1 MSRVD
6 EVVEQ
11 KLIMNP
17 SRKLFFLVV
26 LLLLASFACQ
36 SVAQVFEN
44 PLIPATEVAQHVLPL
59 TYENQYTL
67 FQELWSV
74 VDEEY
79 LYEDFNGV
87 DWDATYTEYLEK
99 IDAGLDAQEFYQ
111 AMKDMIFS
119 LGDDHSIFLDP
130 EEAAEEDAEYAGETN
145 FVGIG
150 IWVAAVAERDRAVI
164 LLVFPDSPAEKA
176 GLQSHDSILFVEGEP
191 ILDEEGEMV
200 DSILG
205 LEGTPVTITVQ
216 TPGEE
221 PRDLTITRAR
231 ISGSLPVPYQLI
243 TTPKELR
250 VGYILLPT
258 FTDSTV
264 DDRVTDALEDL
275 SADGPLDG
283 LILDNRINEGGFN
296 TVMEGTLR
304 LFVDGLMGY
313 FVNREGEGD
322 LTLTAK
328 DVEGS
333 TTIPLVV
340 LIGLDT
346 ASFGEIFSG
355 ILKDQDRATL
365 IGETTEGNVETL
377 WGYDFDDGS
386 RAWIAHDTFR
396 PLNHPEADWEHSGI
410 IPHIH
415 APSAWDMITFE
426 TDPAVHA
433 ALDFFDTLE

>member
-1 MSRVD
+1 MSS
-6 EVVEQ
+6 
-11 KLIMNP
+11 
-17 SRKLFFLVV
+17 SRKLFSLILV
-26 LLLLASFACQ
+26 LGLASLACQ
-36 SVAQVFEN
+36 SITRIFES
-44 PLIPATEVAQHVLPL
+44 PLLGTTDVVRDTSPL
-59 TYENQYTL
+59 TYDEQFKL
-67 FQELWSV
+67 FTELWQA
-74 VDEEY
+74 VDQDY
-79 LYEDFNGV
+79 LYDDFNGV

-99 IDAGLDAQEFYQ
+99 IDAGLNDQEFYQ
-111 AMKDMIFS
+111 AMKNMIFS
-119 LGDDHSIFLDP
+119 LGDDHSVFLDP
-130 EEAAEEDAEYAGETN
+130 EEAAAEDAEYAGETD

-150 IWVAAVAERDRAVI
+150 IWVMAVPERDRAVI

-176 GLQSHDSILFVEGEP
+176 GLQSHDSILLVEGEP

-205 LEGTPVTITVQ
+205 PEGTPVNITVQ

-231 ISGSLPVPYQLI
+231 ISGSLPVPYRLV
-243 TTPKELR
+243 TSPKGLR
-250 VGYILLPT
+250 VGYVLIPT
-258 FTDSTV
+258 FSDGTV
-264 DDRVTDALEDL
+264 DNKVVDALEEL

-304 LFVDGLMGY
+304 LFVDGLLGY
-313 FVNREGEGD
+313 FVNREGEED
-322 LTLTAK
+322 LTLHAK
-328 DVEGS
+328 DVGGS
-333 TTIPLVV
+333 TTVPLVV

-355 ILKDQDRATL
+355 ILNDQNRATL

-396 PLNHPEADWEHSGI
+396 PLNHPEDDWEHSGI
-410 IPHIH
+410 IPHIT
-415 APSAWDMITFE
+415 APSAWDLVTFE
-426 TDPAVHA
+426 TDPAIKA
-433 ALDFFDTLE
+433 ALDFFDNSE

>member
-1 MSRVD
+1 MTRLHN
-6 EVVEQ
+6 
-11 KLIMNP
+11 KKMIMCP
-17 SRKLFFLVV
+17 SRKLFSLILVLGLV
-26 LLLLASFACQ
+26 SLACQ
-36 SVAQVFEN
+36 SITRVFN
-44 PLIPATEVAQHVLPL
+44 SPWLDTTDIVRDTSPL
-59 TYENQYTL
+59 TYDEQFTL
-67 FQELWSV
+67 FTELWQA
-74 VDEEY
+74 VDQDY
-79 LYEDFNGV
+79 LYDDFNGV

-99 IDAGLDAQEFYQ
+99 IDAGLNDPEFYQ

-119 LGDDHSIFLDP
+119 LGDDHSVFLDP
-130 EEAAEEDAEYAGETN
+130 EEAAAEDAEYAGETD

-150 IWVAAVAERDRAVI
+150 IWVMAVPERDLAVI

-176 GLQSHDSILFVEGEP
+176 GLQSHDSILLVEGEP
-191 ILDEEGEMV
+191 VLDEEGEMV

-205 LEGTPVTITVQ
+205 PEGTPVNITVQ

-221 PRDLTITRAR
+221 ARDLTITRAR
-231 ISGSLPVPYQLI
+231 ITGSLPVPYQLVMS
-243 TTPKELR
+243 PKGLR
-250 VGYILLPT
+250 VGYVLIPT
-258 FTDSTV
+258 FSDGTV
-264 DDRVTDALEDL
+264 DNKVVDALEEL

-304 LFVDGLMGY
+304 LFVDGLLGY
-313 FVNREGEGD
+313 FVNREGEED
-322 LTLTAK
+322 LTLSAK
-328 DVEGS
+328 DIGGS
-333 TTIPLVV
+333 TTVPLVV

-355 ILKDQDRATL
+355 ILNDQNRATL

-410 IPHIH
+410 IPHID
-415 APSAWDMITFE
+415 APSAWDRVTFE
-426 TDPAVHA
+426 TDPAIHA
-433 ALDFFDTLE
+433 ALDFFDTSE